1 MVKTNIVTRCCVT
14 NAYNAYLSKVVDLL
28 KSLGVNAEASGRND
42 ILIDGMKISGNAF
55 YRSNGMSIVHGTLL
69 YDTDM
74 ENMINAITPASA
86 KLKSK
91 GVDSVRSR
99 ITTLKDY
106 IDISINELIER
117 LKNGLS
123 NEIIELNNEDE
134 QFIYEIEKTYL
145 NYDFIFGNNPLCNID
160 KEMRIE
166 GVGEFRVKIETNK
179 GLIQYINLFGDYF
192 IKEEF
197 DEPLLKRLKNVRYDE
212 TSIRNAL
219 SDVNVG
225 DYILNLNN
233 DNFIKLLIL

>member
-1 MVKTNIVTRCCVT
+1 MISYITKEYNVT

-134 QFIYEIEKTYL
+134 QLIYEIEKTYL
-145 NYDFIFGNNPLCNID
+145 NYDFIFGNNPRCNID

-197 DEPLLKRLKNVRYDE
+197 DEPLLERLKNVRYDE
-212 TSIRNAL
+212 TSIGNAL

-225 DYILNLNN
+225 EYILNLNN